1 MKSMISDHHSAEIIE
16 KTIQGITKVLMT
28 VSESFDEKDVLTW
41 QDDTF
46 MNFTMKRLDHYLLYD
61 DIILEIA
68 FIDTE
73 GNLKTAIN
81 KMSNNQVR
89 MNKSEYVNSI
99 YADAVSKLKNITA
112 GELHV
117 SPLKMVDMLE
127 GSEVKTLPAIQMGN
141 KIHEN
146 GIHKGYM
153 IVTYNGQSLLNVIN
167 GHNKIEGIKKNHG
180 K

>member
-1 MKSMISDHHSAEIIE
+1 
-16 KTIQGITKVLMT
+16 
-28 VSESFDEKDVLTW
+28 
-41 QDDTF
+41 
-46 MNFTMKRLDHYLLYD
+46 
-61 DIILEIA
+61 
-68 FIDTE
+68 
-73 GNLKTAIN
+73 
-81 KMSNNQVR
+81 MSNNQVR

-167 GHNKIEGIKKNHG
+167 GHNKIEGIKKTMVSRDGTCSISEIDNNSENG
-180 K
+180 KVMTTGEGIKNSYTDEWNRILLGETIL